1 MRELADTMP
10 VILRPVTASDAEAL
24 AGLVVQLIHA
34 EAPGSLRG
42 PRAGQVRLFTYL
54 IGHELAD
61 STRGRFLAVDEAG
74 TPMGSASVRIAGDSA
89 TATLPPRL
97 LSVAAR
103 SIGPLNTARL
113 LATMLR
119 GSLAGETPLRRG
131 ECFIYSVVVD
141 EAHRGRGVGTAMME
155 QLEAHA
161 GAGGARA
168 ALLRV
173 IVGNTRARALYLR
186 LGYRVVGR
194 TPVWADGLIMPSELL
209 RKDL

>member
-1 MRELADTMP
+1 MSVT
-10 VILRPVTASDAEAL
+10 LRPVTAADAEAL

-42 PRAGQVRLFTYL
+42 PRAGQLRLFSYL
-54 IGHELAD
+54 LGHELAD
-61 STRGRFLAVDEAG
+61 SARGRFLAVDEAG
-74 TPMGSASVRIAGDSA
+74 AAVVGSASVRLVGDSGA
-89 TATLPPRL
+89 AALPPGML
-97 LSVAAR
+97 AVAAR
-103 SIGPLNTARL
+103 SIGPLNTARFV
-113 LATMLR
+113 ATMLR

-131 ECFIYSVVVD
+131 ECFIYSVVVA
-141 EAHRGRGVGTAMME
+141 EAQRGRGVGSAMME

-161 GAGGARA
+161 RAAGARA

-194 TPVWADGLIMPSELL
+194 TPAWADPLIMPSELL
-209 RKDL
+209 RKDFG